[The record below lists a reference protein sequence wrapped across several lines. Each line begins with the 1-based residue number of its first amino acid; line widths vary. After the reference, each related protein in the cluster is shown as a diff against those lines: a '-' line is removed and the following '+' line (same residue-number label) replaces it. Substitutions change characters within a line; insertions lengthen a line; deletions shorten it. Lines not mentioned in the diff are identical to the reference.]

1 MKKIIDFII
10 KELNI
15 IFEPYETK
23 SDDSFFMGI
32 FHLILWVG
40 GFLLLIFGVVFFVV
54 SIIISFG
61 SSKFEAWAFLL
72 TFGALGLSLLLKRI
86 RVLLF
91 FQKDD

>member
-15 IFEPYETK
+15 IFESYETK
-23 SDDSFFMGI
+23 SDDSFFI
-32 FHLILWVG
+32 DLFHIILWG
-40 GFLLLIFGVVFFVV
+40 SELCLLIFGYTFFIV

-61 SSKFEAWAFLL
+61 SDKFQVWAFLL
-72 TFGALGLSLLLKRI
+72 TFGALGVAILFKRI

-91 FQKDD
+91 FKKDD